1 MAFCTNCGAPVDGQF
16 CTKCGTRVGAA
27 DSAGEK
33 PPSAPINIP
42 ATPAPGIAPAQP
54 VKKRG
59 PLFWVL
65 TGCLGLI
72 VIGVIIV
79 VAGGL
84 FVGQKLKQAG
94 FDPVLMEKNPALAVA
109 KMIAAVNPDVEVLG
123 IDEDRGVIRV
133 RDKKTGKALTV
144 DLAEAK
150 QGKIVFQ
157 DDRNQKVELQ
167 AQGEG
172 DKASLEIKGAE
183 GTIAVGAGAGKLP
196 DWIPS
201 YSNAEGTGTFG
212 VTSKEG
218 AGGSYSFKTSDSVEA
233 VASFY
238 EEALKGE
245 NLEVERTSGQG
256 PVLTLVAKDE
266 NSKRSAQIV
275 IAGTAEG
282 TTATITFE
290 SGK

>member
-84 FVGQKLKQAG
+84 FVGQKLKQ
-94 FDPVLMEKNPALAVA
+94 AVA

-218 AGGSYSFKTSDSVEA
+218 ASGSYSFKTSDSVEA